1 MNNKYLFAQYLRGL
15 AALSVLFA
23 HFGTSFF
30 NANDILSSLVNVPTV
45 EDRSY
50 PWVVQLVPVDF
61 PGFMAVFG
69 VSIFFMISGFV
80 IPMSIERYSIA
91 NFFSKRFFRLF
102 PTYAFVFTL
111 NLVVALI
118 GYVIYRGDGVEYV
131 YNSTDIIG
139 SYFIGLNTYI
149 AGTRWLDPV
158 AWTLGVEIL
167 FYVIAAIYM
176 NISFAIRKIKEVN
189 LYDIIILSAILDVSA
204 IKISKYFD
212 VISETFPAINLGS
225 LIKALYLIS
234 FMLLGTTFF
243 LHAKKRIGLNALIY
257 TILIQYFAFVYVNMH
272 INPVGMYVSI
282 VPTFSWFAITILVFS
297 LCYSIN
303 DKIKEHKVMEFF
315 ADISYPL
322 YLCHLYIGH
331 FMMGVIINLGI
342 FPRSLVVFMPFPV
355 TIFVAYLI
363 HKYVEMN
370 TNKLTFSGILRLK
383 RA

>member
-30 NANDILSSLVNVPTV
+30 NANDMLSSLVNVPTV

-50 PWVVQLVPVDF
+50 PWVVQFVPVDF

-139 SYFIGLNTYI
+139 SYFIGLNTYVV
-149 AGTRWLDPV
+149 GTRWLDPV

-331 FMMGVIINLGI
+331 FMMEVIINLGI

>member
-30 NANDILSSLVNVPTV
+30 NANDMLSSLVNVPTV

-118 GYVIYRGDGVEYV
+118 GYVIYRGDGIEYV

-149 AGTRWLDPV
+149 AGARWLDPV

-204 IKISKYFD
+204 IKMSKYFD
-212 VISETFPAINLGS
+212 VISETFPIINLGS

-272 INPVGMYVSI
+272 INPAGMYVSI

-303 DKIKEHKVMEFF
+303 DKIKEHKVAEFF

-322 YLCHLYIGH
+322 YLCHLYIGN
-331 FMMGVIINLGI
+331 FMMEVIINLGI

>member
-30 NANDILSSLVNVPTV
+30 NDNDMLSSLVNVPTV

-80 IPMSIERYSIA
+80 IPMSIERHSIA

-139 SYFIGLNTYI
+139 SYFIGLNTYVV
-149 AGTRWLDPV
+149 GTRWLDPV

-331 FMMGVIINLGI
+331 FMMEVIINLGI

>member
-15 AALSVLFA
+15 AALAVMFT
-23 HFGTSFF
+23 HFGTAFF
-30 NANDILSSLVNVPTV
+30 NANDMLSSFVNVPTV

-50 PWVVQLVPVDF
+50 PWVFQLVPVDF
-61 PGFMAVFG
+61 PGFIAVFG

-80 IPMSIERYSIA
+80 IPMSIERYSFT
-91 NFFSKRFFRLF
+91 NFFAKRFFRLF
-102 PTYAFVFTL
+102 PTYVFVFTL

-118 GYVIYRGDGVEYV
+118 GYVIYRGHGIEYV

-158 AWTLGVEIL
+158 AWTLSIEIL

-189 LYDIIILSAILDVSA
+189 LCDIIILSTILDVSA

-212 VISETFPAINLGS
+212 VISEAFPVINLGS

-243 LHAKKRIGLNALIY
+243 LHVKKRIGLNALIY

-272 INPVGMYVSI
+272 INPAGMYVPI

-303 DKIKEHKVMEFF
+303 DKIKEHKVAGFL
-315 ADISYPL
+315 ANISYPL
-322 YLCHLYIGH
+322 YLCHSYIGY
-331 FMMGVIINLGI
+331 FMMGVIIKFGI
-342 FPRSLVVFMPFPV
+342 IPRSLVVFIPFPV
-355 TIFVAYLI
+355 AIFVAYLI

-370 TNKLTFSGILRLK
+370 THKLTFSGILRLK